1 MPRNFIWRSSKKN
14 GRSPIKPMYSSITR
28 ISAVTFKIYGRLIG
42 VIRKQEYK
50 YLTIKIINKM
60 KKVILTLIAITVV
73 VLGTSNFTYAATNNT
88 NVITTLT
95 NIGSINKI
103 EVRGNVEVFVST
115 GEKDQVKVNNNYYAE
130 SAFVQDQNGVLRI
143 SSYKAE
149 KLVLY
154 VTASNLQSIAAY
166 DNAVVV
172 SNEKL
177 SLISLDVNL
186 FNNAYANLDLNNY
199 ATNVTVNDQAKADL
213 TGSIT
218 EYSLTYNTLSNVN
231 RTELIAQN
239 VSETKVASKQV
250 VTSAQKV
257 DSEVVIVE

>member
-1 MPRNFIWRSSKKN
+1 
-14 GRSPIKPMYSSITR
+14 
-28 ISAVTFKIYGRLIG
+28 
-42 VIRKQEYK
+42 
-50 YLTIKIINKM
+50 
-60 KKVILTLIAITVV
+60 
-73 VLGTSNFTYAATNNT
+73 
-88 NVITTLT
+88 
-95 NIGSINKI
+95 
-103 EVRGNVEVFVST
+103 
-115 GEKDQVKVNNNYYAE
+115 
-130 SAFVQDQNGVLRI
+130 LRI